1 MIVKTLMP
9 ADRQLSNWSYNSVNI
24 KSILIYHDFSTG
36 SLAIKYHD
44 KDVNAQ
50 NRQEYY
56 PHLLVAQRTPM

>member
-1 MIVKTLMP
+1 
-9 ADRQLSNWSYNSVNI
+9 VNI

-36 SLAIKYHD
+36 SLATKYHV